1 MPLTRFEVTSRL
13 PYAENRRFGPVG
25 AYEQVDGTAHFA
37 VDPLHPANAAIC
49 DLQLAPRNAAGLVEF
64 SSDLSLVLPLDGWRA
79 NGRCIVELPNRGRR
93 RVVAM
98 MNCAPPDAP
107 VGPQAHAGD
116 GFLFARGYTVASIGW
131 QWDVYPSPELLGLA
145 APSAMQGAKPIG
157 GETMVE
163 IRPNE
168 RGTMRLLADRVH
180 RPLPAAPG
188 DQPSARLLV
197 RDWEDGEDTL
207 IPRSRW
213 RFARETPGGA
223 VEPSPEHV
231 WLEGGFEPGRIYQL
245 VYETDRAP
253 VVGLGLLAAR
263 DVAQFLRTP
272 SATNPCANGLRAL
285 ILYGI
290 SQTGRMQRHFLSLGL
305 NRCEDSSRAYDGF
318 HVHIAGAR
326 RGAFNHRFGQP
337 SNQTTPLW
345 GHAFPFADVETTDPL
360 TGRTAGLLDRLPAA
374 GDLPKIVSTDSAAEY
389 WRGDAALAHVATT
402 ARCDLP
408 EHPST
413 RRYLFAGTQHTPG
426 YLGQSRTNP
435 GTGTIARYP
444 LNVLDYRPLHRAA
457 LINLDR
463 WITEGID
470 PPPSRHPRLSD
481 ATAVEREKLVAAF
494 ARLPGLIPPDPQRL
508 PFIRTVDMGGEETTG
523 IARYPAREG
532 AFYPAIVSAVDAD
545 GNETAGVRLP
555 DITVP
560 VGTHTGWNP
569 RDPATGSPE
578 QIVPMNGLTLF
589 FAPDE
594 TTRAAKGDPRR
605 SLAERYRD
613 EEDYEAK
620 VRAEAL
626 RLAADRYLLAEDVEG
641 VVEAALARYRAAIS
655 Q

>member
-1 MPLTRFEVTSRL
+1 MPLTRFEVMSRQ
-13 PYAENRRFGPVG
+13 PYAGNRGFGSVG

-37 VDPLHPANAAIC
+37 VDPMHPANAAIC
-49 DLQLAPRNAAGLVEF
+49 DLQLAPRNSAGLVEF
-64 SSDLSLVLPLDGWRA
+64 ASDVSLVLPQNRTRA

-93 RVVAM
+93 RVVAL

-116 GFLFARGYTVASIGW
+116 GFLFAHGYTVASIGW
-131 QWDVYPSPELLGLA
+131 QWDVYPSPELLGLV
-145 APSAMQGAKPIG
+145 APLAMHGGKAVS

-168 RGTMRLLADRVH
+168 RGTTRLLADRIH

-188 DQPSARLLV
+188 DQLSARLLV

-207 IPRSRW
+207 IPRPRW
-213 RFARETPGGA
+213 RFARETSAGA
-223 VEPSPEHV
+223 VEPSPEHI

-272 SATNPCANGLRAL
+272 AATNPCAGEWRAL
-285 ILYGI
+285 ILYGV

-305 NRCEDSSRAYDGF
+305 NRCEDGSRAYDGF

-326 RGAFNHRFGQP
+326 RGAFNHRFAQP

-360 TGRTAGLLDRLPAA
+360 TGHTAGLLDRLAAA

-389 WRGDAALAHVATT
+389 WRGDAALAHVAISPE
-402 ARCDLP
+402 RDLP

-413 RRYLFAGTQHTPG
+413 RRYLLAGTQHTPG
-426 YLGQSRTNP
+426 YLGQSRTNA

-444 LNVLDYRPLHRAA
+444 LNVIDYRPLQRAA

-463 WITEGID
+463 WITEGTD
-470 PPPSRHPRLSD
+470 PPPSRHPRFSD
-481 ATAVEREKLVAAF
+481 ATAVEREKVVAAF
-494 ARLPGLIPPDPQRL
+494 ARLPDLQPPDPARL
-508 PFIRTVDMGGEETTG
+508 PFIRTIDMGGDEATG

-569 RDPATGSPE
+569 RDPVTGSPE

-594 TTRAAKGDPRR
+594 RTRVAKGDPRR

-613 EEDYEAK
+613 EKDYEAK
-620 VRAEAL
+620 VRAATL
-626 RLAADRYLLAEDVEG
+626 RLAAERYLLEEDIEA
-641 VVEAALARYRAAIS
+641 VVEAALARYRVAIS